1 MESSDN
7 DEDHA
12 APKYITTSNAQ
23 CILGNSKGAQYAV
36 KKARSTQAQCAA
48 RKSMSIQSEAKEFDN
63 EDNRR
68 VVKKKTVS
76 ESKNKKPPKNC
87 IIL

>member
-36 KKARSTQAQCAA
+36 KKSQVYTGTVCC
-48 RKSMSIQSEAKEFDN
+48 
-63 EDNRR
+63 
-68 VVKKKTVS
+68 KKIHVYT
-76 ESKNKKPPKNC
+76 E
-87 IIL
+87 